1 MRTAFGYL
9 RWTPDVFWSATL
21 TELFAATDGVNEV
34 NRAKSGKPAKVEPPS
49 DDEMAK
55 LLAKYG

>member
-1 MRTAFGYL
+1 MKLAFGYL
-9 RWTPDVFWSATL
+9 RWTPETFWQSTL
-21 TELFAATDGVNEV
+21 TELLVAVDGLNET
-34 NRAKSGKPAKVEPPS
+34 KTGKAKVKPPT